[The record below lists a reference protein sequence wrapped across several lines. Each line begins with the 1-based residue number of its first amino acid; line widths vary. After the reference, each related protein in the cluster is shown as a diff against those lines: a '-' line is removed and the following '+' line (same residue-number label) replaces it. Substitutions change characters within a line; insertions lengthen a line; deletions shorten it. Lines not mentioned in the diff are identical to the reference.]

1 MKNLLSTSSTPQLYK
16 GIKLLL
22 ADPEKQFPLDF
33 NPEDPFVEKKLKQV
47 SRESFIEKV
56 KLEEG
61 VGVVPLEEFSPEGI
75 EEETLEDVE
84 LRDGA
89 TYIVIPGRGKSY
101 EKRVSSFAA
110 FCSVV
115 DFQINLGSKIK

>member
-1 MKNLLSTSSTPQLYK
+1 MGNLLSTSSTPRLYK

-33 NPEDPFVEKKLKQV
+33 NPEDPFEVKVLGAA
-47 SRESFIEKV
+47 SRSGFVDKV
-56 KLEEG
+56 NREEG
-61 VGVVPLEEFSPEGI
+61 VGVVRLERFDPQALIEGSPL
-75 EEETLEDVE
+75 DVE
-84 LRDGA
+84 LCDGA
-89 TYIVIPGRGKSY
+89 TYIIVPRRGKSY

-115 DFQINLGSKIK
+115 DF